1 MISII
6 VVKALCKVTEKGEQ
20 GLEIISTQARSGDG
34 MIYGT
39 HNSAT
44 GGHLVW
50 WLKPLAWVINPTSK
64 CQDRTIQ
71 EQLKDDVRL
80 FNLQVA
86 YIGGKW
92 RFSHGLALYKED
104 VMLIIRQL
112 RAWATRHEPI
122 YFQLYLDKCFW
133 CKQNIE
139 EFEKLINHIND
150 TLCCECFCMLPP
162 WVEGTDITYKGS
174 PGTLGWEERYWTRSW
189 AKENAQNWVDYLPLP
204 KRYAKRWNATYKVNC
219 KREYL
224 MLDYYE
230 LG

>member
-1 MISII
+1 MI
-6 VVKALCKVTEKGEQ
+6 L
-20 GLEIISTQARSGDG
+20 
-34 MIYGT
+34 GT

-44 GGHLVW
+44 GGKLLW

-71 EQLKDDVRL
+71 EQLIDGVKV

-86 YIGGKW
+86 FVNGKW

-104 VMLIIRQL
+104 VFETLKRMWLYSRKE
-112 RAWATRHEPI
+112 EPI

-133 CKQNIE
+133 CKQDIE
-139 EFEKLINHIND
+139 EFEFLVEQLKREYCDEN
-150 TLCCECFCMLPP
+150 FVMLSA
-162 WVEGTDITYKGS
+162 WVEGTNYYPTATSLVSACI
-174 PGTLGWEERYWTRSW
+174 EEHYWTMGW
-189 AKENAQNWVDYLPLP
+189 AKTTKKWYNYIPLP
-204 KRYAKRWNATYKVNC
+204 KRHAKKYNAEYKKNC
-219 KREYL
+219 KTEYL